1 MIEEM
6 FSKPIRVAAG
16 IVFLVASAIVDIVGG
31 YAYDYNITVSIL
43 AVIGVLSI
51 LGAIFSVKYI
61 PYMVMN
67 IAGYILG
74 LLVISKKDSLG
85 DVFVTLFL
93 VIIFLA
99 MWVVGMLVSKKE
111 TPVGK
116 ILGSLLVTIISIILI
131 LVVTFLV
138 IFISLA
144 MLW

>member
-1 MIEEM
+1 
-6 FSKPIRVAAG
+6 
-16 IVFLVASAIVDIVGG
+16 
-31 YAYDYNITVSIL
+31 
-43 AVIGVLSI
+43 
-51 LGAIFSVKYI
+51 
-61 PYMVMN
+61 MVMN